1 MLFALLKQYLRPYRG
16 ALLGV
21 LSLQLVQTMAS
32 LILPTLNADIIDRGV
47 AVGDTGYI
55 LRMGAWMLLVSFI
68 QVAAAVS
75 VIAFAAHAAQSM
87 GRDLRSAV
95 YQKVGAFSK
104 KEMTGLGVASLITRS
119 TNDVQQIQMLVMMG
133 STLLVM
139 APILVIGGVIMAV
152 TQDLSLSWL
161 IAVSAP
167 LLIVILLL
175 IIRKLAPL
183 FRLMQKRLDRVNQ
196 VLREQLTGI
205 RVVRAFVRERDE
217 VERFAQANAEITET
231 ALQVGRWN
239 ALTGP
244 VIMMVLNIS
253 SVAVLWFGSYRV
265 EDGQI
270 EVGTLMAFLQYLM
283 QILMAIMMATFMV
296 MMIPRAAVSADR
308 VGEVLGT
315 DPSVVEKPQPLISD
329 DSPASST
336 TPSSG
341 GSPSGSGAANSQHAR
356 GIVTFDNVSFQHP
369 GAEAPVL
376 RNLTFDVAPGTT
388 TAIIG
393 STGSGKTTMTCLIPR
408 LFDVT
413 EGRILVD
420 GVDVRD
426 FSLDALRNRLG
437 YVPQKPFLFAGTIAS
452 NMRFGKPDA
461 TDEEIWHALEVAQAR
476 DFVEALPERLAAPIA
491 QGGTNVSGGQRQRLA
506 IARAL
511 LPQPEM
517 LIFDDSFSA
526 LDTATDAR
534 LRAALA
540 REFSGTTRIVV
551 AQRIASVTDADQIIV
566 LEHGAI
572 VAKGTHEELLVTSP
586 TYAEIASSQAP
597 MKERA

>member
-55 LRMGAWMLLVSFI
+55 LRMGARMLLVSFI

-104 KEMTGLGVASLITRS
+104 KEMTELGVASLITRS

-329 DSPASST
+329 DSPAPST
-336 TPSSG
+336 TPPTSTESTG
-341 GSPSGSGAANSQHAR
+341 GT
-356 GIVTFDNVSFQHP
+356 VTFDNVSFQHP
-369 GAEAPVL
+369 GAEEPVL
-376 RNLTFDVAPGTT
+376 HGLTFDVQPGTI

-413 EGRILVD
+413 EGSILVD

-426 FSLDALRNRLG
+426 FSLDMLRNRIG

-476 DFVEALPERLAAPIA
+476 DFVEALPEGLDAPIA

-511 LPQPEM
+511 LPQPEI

-534 LRAALA
+534 LRGALA
-540 REFSGTTRIVV
+540 REFSSTTRIVV

-566 LEHGAI
+566 LEHGSI
-572 VAKGTHEELLVTSP
+572 VAKGTHEELLVTSE